1 MPMRN
6 VRHAG
11 MLLASAAILAASV
24 GGASAQDA
32 FLEEAKAYIETL
44 TAPVTEWTGPTTGP
58 KAQPD
63 KLIVYVSEDQRNGGA
78 LGVGDGVKEA
88 AEAIGWEFR
97 LLDGQGAPSTRASAM
112 TQAIA
117 LQPAGIVLGAVDARE
132 QLPLVEQAVAQGIKV
147 VGWHSGATP
156 GTIEGAPGVITNIT
170 TDPLEVAKASGLY
183 AVVDSG
189 GTAGTIVFTD
199 SIYAIAI
206 AKSDATAEAIKQ
218 CTGCTVLETVDT
230 PIGDLGNRM
239 GQLTTSLLSKY
250 GDKWTHSV
258 AVNDL
263 YFDFSAPSLQSAG
276 VDPAEGHP
284 RQISA
289 GDGSVPAFQR
299 IRDGQFQVATVAEPL
314 FLHGWQIVDELN
326 RAFAGEAPS
335 GYVAPPHLFVRSNID
350 ADGGDQNR
358 FDPGNGYRDEY
369 RKIWGVN
376 PS

>member
-1 MPMRN
+1 MMKLRI
-6 VRHAG
+6 AG
-11 MLLASAAILAASV
+11 AFLASAAILGV
-24 GGASAQDA
+24 GVATASAQDQ
-32 FLEEAKAYIETL
+32 FLEDAKAYIDTL
-44 TAPVTEWTGPTTGP
+44 TAPVTTWSGPTTGP

-97 LLDGQGAPSTRASAM
+97 LLDGQGAPSARASAM
-112 TQAIA
+112 SQAIA
-117 LQPAGIVLGAVDARE
+117 LQPDGIVLGAVDARE

-170 TDPLEVAKASGLY
+170 TDPLEVAKAAGLY
-183 AVVDSG
+183 AVVDSDG
-189 GTAGTIVFTD
+189 KAGAIVFTD
-199 SIYAIAI
+199 SIYAIAV
-206 AKSDATAEAIKQ
+206 AKSTAAAEIISQ
-218 CTGCTVLETVDT
+218 CSGCTVLETVDT
-230 PIGDLGNRM
+230 PIGDLQNRM

-258 AVNDL
+258 ANNDL

-276 VDPAEGHP
+276 IDPAEGHP

-289 GDGSVPAFQR
+289 GDGSEPAFQR
-299 IRDGQFQVATVAEPL
+299 IRDGQFQIATVAEPL
-314 FLHGWQIVDELN
+314 FLHGWQVVDELN
-326 RAFAGEAPS
+326 RAFAGEPPS

-369 RKIWGVN
+369 KKIWGVN

>member
-1 MPMRN
+1 MRN
-6 VRHAG
+6 LRLAG
-11 MLLASAAILAASV
+11 VLAASAAVLGISAAC
-24 GGASAQDA
+24 ASAQDA
-32 FLEEAKAYIETL
+32 FLDEAKTYIESL
-44 TAPVTEWTGPTTGP
+44 TAPVTTWTGPTTGP
-58 KAQPD
+58 AAQPD

-117 LQPAGIVLGAVDARE
+117 LQPAGIILGAVDARE

-147 VGWHSGATP
+147 VGWHSGAAP
-156 GTIEGAPGVITNIT
+156 GAIEGAPGVITNIT

-189 GTAGTIVFTD
+189 GAAGAIVFTD
-199 SIYAIAI
+199 SIYAIAV
-206 AKSDATAEAIKQ
+206 AKSTAAAEIIGQ
-218 CTGCTVLETVDT
+218 CSGCTVLETVDT
-230 PIGDLGNRM
+230 PIGDLQNRM

-258 AVNDL
+258 AINDL

-276 VDPAEGHP
+276 IDPAEGHP

-326 RAFAGEAPS
+326 RAFAGEPPS
-335 GYVAPPHLFVRSNID
+335 GYVAPPHLFVRANID
-350 ADGGDQNR
+350 ADGGDKNI

-369 RKIWGVN
+369 KKIWGK
-376 PS
+376 

>member
-1 MPMRN
+1 MRN

-11 MLLASAAILAASV
+11 MLLASAAILGASV

-44 TAPVTEWTGPTTGP
+44 TAPVTAWTGPTTGP

-117 LQPAGIVLGAVDARE
+117 LQPDGIILGAIDARE

-218 CTGCTVLETVDT
+218 CSGCTVLETVDT

-369 RKIWGVN
+369 KKIWGVN